1 MESWL
6 QTPLAGALGWTLFH
20 FVWEALLI
28 AVLLALTLYLIR
40 PSSARARYALACVAM
55 LAMPIA
61 FGVTVARFLPGDG
74 VSITSAGGGKGL
86 ARPIPG
92 DTVGSEP
99 VAPSIGERLPL
110 AVPFWAAGVF
120 LFYLHSLWSWLA
132 AQRLRRTGVCVV
144 PAPLQERMR
153 LLADKLRVSRSV
165 VLLESC
171 VTDVPVVIGYFRPV
185 ILLPIG
191 LVTGLRLEQVEAI
204 LLHELAHIRRHDYL
218 VNLLQ
223 RCVEGL
229 LFYHPAVWWV
239 SQIIRTER
247 ENCCDDVV
255 VAMQGDVH
263 GYAEA
268 LVRLEEKRW
277 PREIALAANGGS
289 LVNRVRRLLTGH
301 QAPQTAIAPVVS
313 VALLLVLAGAG
324 VAAWQ
329 PTPAQH
335 QAAPVPMSEQHQRWL
350 NHDVTYIIS
359 SGERK
364 VFEALRSGEEREYFI
379 EQFWLRRDP
388 TPSTSENEFKK
399 EHYRRMGYADKR
411 FGAGI
416 PGWKT
421 DRGRTYIVYGPP
433 DEIESHPSGSA
444 KEDPFEIWTYRKIEG
459 MGENVAFTFRDPTKS
474 GEYRL
479 VEKRNVIPRTVP
491 SGSPKN
497 R

>member
-6 QTPLAGALGWTLFH
+6 KTPVASALGWTLFH

-28 AVLLALTLYLIR
+28 AVLMALTLYLIR
-40 PSSARARYALACVAM
+40 PSSARARYALACLAM
-55 LAMPIA
+55 LAMPVA
-61 FGVTVARFLPGDG
+61 FGITVAQLLPGDG
-74 VSITSAGGGKGL
+74 VSVISKAGGIGPTRTILGG
-86 ARPIPG
+86 AMRP
-92 DTVGSEP
+92 EP
-99 VAPSIGERLPL
+99 VGPSLGERLPV

-132 AQRLRRTGVCVV
+132 AQRLRRTGVCMV
-144 PAPLQERMR
+144 PVPLQERMR
-153 LLADKLRVSRSV
+153 LLAQKMRVSKPL

-171 VTDVPVVIGYFRPV
+171 LTDVPVVIGYFRPV
-185 ILLPIG
+185 VLLPLG
-191 LVTGLRLEQVEAI
+191 LVTGLRPEQVEAI
-204 LLHELAHIRRHDYL
+204 LIHELAHIRRHDYF

-223 RCVEGL
+223 SCVEGL

-239 SQIIRTER
+239 SHVIRTER
-247 ENCCDDVV
+247 ENCCDDGV
-255 VAMQGDVH
+255 VAMQGDAH

-268 LVRLEEKRW
+268 LVSLEEKRW
-277 PREIALAANGGS
+277 PREIALAANGGR
-289 LVNRVRRLLTGH
+289 LVNRVSRLLTGQ

-313 VALLLVLAGAG
+313 VALLLVLAGVG
-324 VAAWQ
+324 FAALR
-329 PTPAQH
+329 P
-335 QAAPVPMSEQHQRWL
+335 APVAQYAANFPMPEQHQNWL

-364 VFEALRSGEEREYFI
+364 VFEALRSVEEREYFI

-388 TPSTSENEFKK
+388 TPGTPENEFKK

-421 DRGRTYIVYGPP
+421 DRGRVYITHGPP

-444 KEDPFEIWTYRKIEG
+444 KENPFEIWTYRKIEG
-459 MGENVAFTFRDPTKS
+459 MGENIKFTFRDPTRT

-479 VEKRNVIPRTVP
+479 VDKRNFTPQTAP

-497 R
+497 Q